1 MRKMS
6 GMSYDADDL
15 EFSANQST
23 IWYIQ
28 KEDEKIYN
36 MYIPWLAVM
45 KGPRPLQSLFTN
57 VTFHLFLSPFQ
68 SNLPT
73 SNTHALAVL

>member
-1 MRKMS
+1 MS

-36 MYIPWLAVM
+36 MYM
-45 KGPRPLQSLFTN
+45 SPLRK
-57 VTFHLFLSPFQ
+57 
-68 SNLPT
+68 
-73 SNTHALAVL
+73 VLK